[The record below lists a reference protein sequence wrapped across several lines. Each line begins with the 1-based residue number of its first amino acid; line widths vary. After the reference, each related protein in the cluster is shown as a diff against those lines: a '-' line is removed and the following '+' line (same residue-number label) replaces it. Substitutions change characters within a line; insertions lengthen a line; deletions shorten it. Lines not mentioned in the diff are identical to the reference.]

1 MSEEK
6 LVPSRSEAASKSLTP
21 VRKAIVGAAIG
32 AAAIALLVLTAPH
45 VAQRLAFMPRPV
57 DSAGVQPSRWGL
69 PNATVVRIK
78 SGDAVLVGWWVP
90 HEGEHAL
97 ACGTVL
103 MLNGNMGNITGRAGT
118 AAGLAERGV
127 DVLVFDYRG
136 FGASSGRPT
145 ESGLDDDAVA
155 AYNEALSRTSGGSLR
170 LVLFAHSLGSVP
182 AVALAARL
190 PVAGVILLAPY
201 ASAKHAIA
209 SKSVF
214 LRPLAWLIPDS
225 TYSPIRHAA
234 SVKAPVLVAS
244 GGRDEYVDRRTTDS
258 LFRSLGSPKWRIH
271 APLAT
276 HNGLLADSAV
286 WREIDRFLYRV
297 LPCS

>member
-1 MSEEK
+1 MSGE
-6 LVPSRSEAASKSLTP
+6 LQVASRSEAVSKSRTS
-21 VRKAIVGAAIG
+21 VRKTIVGAAIG
-32 AAAIALLVLTAPH
+32 AAAIAALVLAAPH
-45 VAQRLAFMPRPV
+45 VVQRLAFMPRPL
-57 DSAGVQPSRWGL
+57 DTAGVHPSHWGL

-90 HEGEHAL
+90 HKGEHAL

-103 MLNGNMGNITGRAGT
+103 MLNGNMGNITDRAGT

-145 ESGLDDDAVA
+145 ESGLYVDALA
-155 AYNEALSRTSGGSLR
+155 AYNEALSRTRGGSSK

-182 AVALAARL
+182 AVALASR
-190 PVAGVILLAPY
+190 VTVGGIVLLAPY
-201 ASAKHAIA
+201 ASARDALA

-214 LRPLAWLIPDS
+214 LHPLAWLIPDS
-225 TYSPIRHAA
+225 MYSPVRHAA
-234 SVKAPVLVAS
+234 AVRAPALVAS
-244 GGRDEYVDRRTTDS
+244 GGRDKYVDRRTTDS
-258 LFRSLGSPKWRIH
+258 LFRSLTSPKWRIH

-276 HNGLLADSAV
+276 HNGLVADSAV